1 MSDLWMVAWSGDEIP
16 ERFDVFDGKDEA
28 LRRRDMIVM
37 RNSTDPQLEVYV
49 AQIDKN
55 ETAYGDEEFEDFN
68 GWDRVILERFD
79 KPKNGGV

>member
-1 MSDLWMVAWSGDEIP
+1 MSDLWIVAWCGDEIP
-16 ERFDVFDGKDEA
+16 ERFDVVESKEKA
-28 LRRRDMIVM
+28 LIRRDMIVM

-49 AQIDKN
+49 AQMDKN

-79 KPKNGGV
+79 KSEKGDV

>member
-1 MSDLWMVAWSGDEIP
+1 MSDLWIVAWSGDEIP

-55 ETAYGDEEFEDFN
+55 ETAYGDEEFEDFT
-68 GWDRVILERFD
+68 GWDRINLERFD

>member
-1 MSDLWMVAWSGDEIP
+1 MTDLWIVAWQGSDIP

-49 AQIDKN
+49 AQMDKN

-68 GWDRVILERFD
+68 GWDRINLERFD

>member
-55 ETAYGDEEFEDFN
+55 ETSYGDEEFEDFN

>member
-1 MSDLWMVAWSGDEIP
+1 MSDLWIVAWSGDEIP

-49 AQIDKN
+49 AQMDKN